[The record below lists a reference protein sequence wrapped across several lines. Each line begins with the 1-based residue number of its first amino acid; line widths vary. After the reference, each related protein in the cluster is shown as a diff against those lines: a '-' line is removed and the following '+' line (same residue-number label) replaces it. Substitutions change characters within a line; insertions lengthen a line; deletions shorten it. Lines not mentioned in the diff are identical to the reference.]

1 MRTDGP
7 EVTLPGKF
15 PTIKLS
21 RRVNE
26 LLATPIDPDLEV
38 VALFALLGL
47 ALSLAA
53 VRVDALTVDTLAL
66 LMTS

>member
-7 EVTLPGKF
+7 DVTLAGNL
-15 PTIKLS
+15 PTTKLS

-26 LLATPIDPDLEV
+26 LLATPIDSDLEV
-38 VALFALLGL
+38 VALFVLLGL

-53 VRVDALTVDTLAL
+53 LRVDVFTADTLAL